1 MTSCAQFALLDSIQ
15 RTSAIH
21 AEGWHDRF
29 QPIWAA
35 TVTDCSWP
43 GAAVPNVRRKQTMEN
58 IGQIG
63 EGLLYGASPTGS
75 RRPKA
80 AAQSSR
86 GERSFDGA
94 MNPKRSWA
102 VIGGDSTGAMSQA
115 ARPRVNLRFEDK
127 LCCHRNVATFH
138 KCKHSIRLPAWIDES
153 KL

>member
-75 RRPKA
+75 RRPTTA
-80 AAQSSR
+80 VPPSR
-86 GERSFDGA
+86 RQRSFDGA
-94 MNPKRSWA
+94 VDPLAS
-102 VIGGDSTGAMSQA
+102 
-115 ARPRVNLRFEDK
+115 LE
-127 LCCHRNVATFH
+127 
-138 KCKHSIRLPAWIDES
+138 LPGSGPA
-153 KL
+153 LA